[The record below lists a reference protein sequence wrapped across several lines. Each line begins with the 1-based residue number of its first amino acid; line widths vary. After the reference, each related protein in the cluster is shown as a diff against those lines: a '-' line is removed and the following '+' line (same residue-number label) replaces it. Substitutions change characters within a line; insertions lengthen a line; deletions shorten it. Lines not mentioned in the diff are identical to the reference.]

1 MMIGTALETIL
12 KTLAIEDKKSI
23 IESLSRD
30 ILKVEANGIFHSLS
44 PNVTKCPYCGS
55 YHIIKKGLANGK
67 QRFLCK
73 DCGVIFSIQTK
84 TLLENSKKSVETWS
98 QYINLM
104 VDGLSFR
111 SIAKNLK
118 FNLKTAFY
126 WRHKILTAVQSVKN
140 SKLSGIVEADETYFY
155 KSSKGSKKLPAG
167 TAKHRG
173 IKSKFG
179 VSHKRG
185 LSADQVCVLTAL
197 DRNSHYFNQPV
208 GYGKVKK
215 TWIRQNLSR
224 QIVKNSTLVTDGD
237 KSYQALPNIRLIQI
251 VGGIT
256 NDKRYNIARTN
267 AYHNDLKIWMARFKG
282 VATKYLAVGKS

>member
-1 MMIGTALETIL
+1 
-12 KTLAIEDKKSI
+12 
-23 IESLSRD
+23 
-30 ILKVEANGIFHSLS
+30 
-44 PNVTKCPYCGS
+44 
-55 YHIIKKGLANGK
+55 
-67 QRFLCK
+67 
-73 DCGVIFSIQTK
+73 
-84 TLLENSKKSVETWS
+84 
-98 QYINLM
+98 M
-104 VDGLSFR
+104 VDGLSLR
-111 SIAKNLK
+111 SIAEKLNI
-118 FNLKTAFY
+118 NLKTAFY
-126 WRHKILTAVQSVKN
+126 WRHKILTTVQSVRN

-167 TAKHRG
+167 AARKRG

-197 DRNSHYFNQPV
+197 DRNNHYFNQPV

-215 TWIRQNLSR
+215 MWIRQNLSR

-237 KSYQALPNIRLIQI
+237 KSYQALSNVRLIQI

-267 AYHNDLKIWMARFKG
+267 AYHNDLKHFLDRFRG
-282 VATKYLAVGKS
+282 VATKYLDNYVNFFKAIKIDNLNFDKVVSINTYIRQGDINNKKEFKRAA